1 MGHKMLIDTPI
12 FLVIASLL
20 GVSAADIPG
29 PDSTLEDVWEWM
41 SSVAKDSNDGIININ
56 MYMSGNKMSMT
67 DTFFTMDVDTERES
81 SDRMTK
87 PKEENDGDEII
98 SWSWSQSNNGGSINM
113 HMYNNNMSMVDTV
126 FTMGPDMG
134 GMNWDGS
141 SEMEI
146 NGENL
151 ERSGKKG
158 QSGQD
163 NFSLNINM
171 YMYDNQMA
179 MNKTVFTFN

>member
-1 MGHKMLIDTPI
+1 MGHKMLIYTPI

-20 GVSAADIPG
+20 GVSATDIPG
-29 PDSTLEDVWEWM
+29 ANSTLEDVWEWM

-67 DTFFTMDVDTERES
+67 DTFFTMDVETEAF
-81 SDRMTK
+81 DRMTK
-87 PKEENDGDEII
+87 VKEENDDEEII
-98 SWSWSQSNNGGSINM
+98 SWSWSPSNNGGSISM
-113 HMYNNNMSMVDTV
+113 HMYNNSMSMVDTV
-126 FTMGPDMG
+126 FTMGSDMG
-134 GMNWDGS
+134 SMNWNGS
-141 SEMEI
+141 SVMEI

-158 QSGQD
+158 QSGLD